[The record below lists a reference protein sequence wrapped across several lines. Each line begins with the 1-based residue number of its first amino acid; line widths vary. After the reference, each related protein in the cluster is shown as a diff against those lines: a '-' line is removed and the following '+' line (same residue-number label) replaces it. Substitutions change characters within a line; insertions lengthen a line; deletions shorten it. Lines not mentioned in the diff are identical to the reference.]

1 LFGVCTFE
9 EAEELMVKIN
19 LEVLQFDELK
29 SNIIRNVAGGPDGKA
44 AGKFLIQYRPTCGRE
59 CN

>member
-1 LFGVCTFE
+1 
-9 EAEELMVKIN
+9 MDKIN
-19 LEVLQFDELK
+19 REVLQFHELK
-29 SNIIRNVAGGPDGKA
+29 SNIFIDVAGGPDGKA

>member
-1 LFGVCTFE
+1 
-9 EAEELMVKIN
+9 MVKI
-19 LEVLQFDELK
+19 EDELNVLE
-29 SNIIRNVAGGPDGKA
+29 SNIFRNVAGGPDGKA